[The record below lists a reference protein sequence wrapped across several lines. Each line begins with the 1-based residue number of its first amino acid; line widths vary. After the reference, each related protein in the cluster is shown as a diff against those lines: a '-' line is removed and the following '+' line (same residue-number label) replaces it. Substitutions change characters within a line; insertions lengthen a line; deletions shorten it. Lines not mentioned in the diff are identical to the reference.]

1 MANGFGRRLGLW
13 LVWTLVLA
21 LVAAGA
27 VWSVRQRRTAA
38 AKTAEDSVLT
48 CTVQEGPLVISVT
61 ETGTVKPRE
70 TIVLKSQ
77 LEGRSTVLFL
87 VPEGRQVEKGELLVE
102 LDVTQLKDQ
111 RVEQEIRV
119 RNAEA
124 SYIRTRENLEVVR
137 NQARSEVEKA
147 ELTLRFAHEDL
158 RNYKDGEYPNQQ
170 TKLKGQIAYREEQLQ
185 RNAEKAKWSQ
195 QLFDEKYLSETELKA
210 DQLAAQQAQL
220 DLDSARND
228 LKLLEEYTYRR
239 KIDQFTSDVSQAE
252 MALERVKKKTSA
264 DVIQA
269 EADLAARE
277 AEFNRQKDILT
288 KLDEQIGKA
297 NIIAPAPGLVVYA
310 SSTQFSWRGNT
321 EPLAEGQEVHERQEL
336 IHLPTADTFM
346 AAVKVHESSLKKV
359 YPGLPVSVTVDA
371 LPGRTL
377 MGKVAKIAP
386 MPDPQSMFMNPD
398 LKLFAT
404 DVFIDGGG
412 DALRTGMT
420 CAAEIV
426 VARYEKAL
434 YAPVQCVVRVNG
446 TPTVYVRENGKVA
459 PRAVEVGLD
468 NNRMVHLV
476 SGVKAGDTLLLT
488 PPLATST
495 SLDRPSP
502 VGDVEIPPRP
512 TQERHPG
519 NGNGGGPAAP
529 GGGAP
534 PAAAGAA
541 AGAGMAPPA
550 EGAGPGGPPRGG
562 GRPNLSP
569 EEMQRMR
576 ERFEK
581 MTPEERE
588 AARRQWEG
596 RRAQRDGQAPG
607 PGAGPGAGAGAAPA
621 PAPAAPATPATP

>member
-1 MANGFGRRLGLW
+1 MGNGFGRRLAVRSAWVL
-13 LVWTLVLA
+13 LVLLLLGA
-21 LVAAGA
+21 AVWAVRQHRAAAAAG
-27 VWSVRQRRTAA
+27 QET
-38 AKTAEDSVLT
+38 VLT
-48 CTVQEGPLVISVT
+48 CPVEEGPLVISVT
-61 ETGTVKPRE
+61 QAGTIKPRE

-87 VPEGRQVEKGELLVE
+87 VPEGRQVEKGDLLVE
-102 LDVTQLKDQ
+102 LDVTRLTDQ

-124 SYIRTRENLEVVR
+124 SYIRVRENLEVVK
-137 NQARSEVEKA
+137 NQARADVQKVE
-147 ELTLRFAHEDL
+147 LDLRFAQEDL

-170 TKLKGQIAYREEQLQ
+170 TKLQGQIAYREEQLS
-185 RNAEKAKWSQ
+185 RNAEKAKWSE
-195 QLFDEKYLSETELKA
+195 QLFSEKYLSETELKA
-210 DQLAAQQAQL
+210 DRLAAQQAAL

-239 KIDQFTSDVSQAE
+239 KIDQLTSDVAQAE
-252 MALERVKKKTSA
+252 MALERVRRKTSS

-277 AEFNRQKDILT
+277 AEFNRQKDILA
-288 KLDEQIGKA
+288 KLEEQIGKA
-297 NIIAPAPGLVVYA
+297 KILAPADGLVVYA

-346 AAVKVHESSLKKV
+346 AAVKVHESSLKKI

-398 LKLFAT
+398 LKQFAT
-404 DVFIDGGG
+404 EIHLEGGG

-426 VARYEKAL
+426 VARYETAL
-434 YAPVQCVVRVNG
+434 YAPVQCVVRVGG
-446 TPTVYVRENGKVA
+446 TPTVYVMEGGTMV
-459 PRAVEVGLD
+459 PRTVEIGLD

-476 SGVKAGDTLLLT
+476 SGVKAGERLVMT
-488 PPLATST
+488 PPLASST
-495 SLDRPSP
+495 SIERPSP
-502 VGDVEIPPRP
+502 VGDVAIPPRP
-512 TQERHPG
+512 TQERRPG
-519 NGNGGGPAAP
+519 NGGPLPGAEAGAGAGAAAPAAPAAP
-529 GGGAP
+529 G
-534 PAAAGAA
+534 
-541 AGAGMAPPA
+541 
-550 EGAGPGGPPRGG
+550 ETAGPARES
-562 GRPNLSP
+562 GRPNLSS

-581 MTPEERE
+581 MTPEEQE

-596 RRAQRDGQAPG
+596 RRRQRDAQAPAPEAG
-607 PGAGPGAGAGAAPA
+607 PGAPRAPAPGAGPGAP
-621 PAPAAPATPATP
+621 PPPPTPTPPTP